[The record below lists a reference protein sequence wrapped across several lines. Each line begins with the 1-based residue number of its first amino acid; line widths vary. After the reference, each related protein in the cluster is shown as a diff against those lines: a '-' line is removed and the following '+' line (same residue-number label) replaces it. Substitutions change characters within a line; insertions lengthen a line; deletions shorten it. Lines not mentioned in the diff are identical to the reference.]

1 MGNTIL
7 MCNEWKEQTFLEL
20 TNYLQTLSD
29 EKYKNFNDKIIN
41 TSYKTLG
48 LRTPVLKKISKEIMK
63 TNYLDFITF
72 ANSSNIYEV
81 QILSGLVISNMSD
94 LKEYTKYIKN
104 YTKKMDSWSFTDM
117 ISNSSKIL
125 DNTTIEYSF
134 KFLKSSH
141 EFTKR
146 FGYVIILDH
155 YLKKENLSVIFDLIK
170 KETTHAYYIDMAIS
184 WLLCELYVK
193 FTSDTYEFIKNTKL
207 PDFIVRKAT
216 SKVKDSFRVSKEDK
230 DKLKKLKDLILT
242 T

>member
-1 MGNTIL
+1 

-63 TNYLDFITF
+63 TNYLEFLTF

-134 KFLKSSH
+134 NFLKSSH

-170 KETTHAYYIDMAIS
+170 KETTHAYYVDMAIS

-193 FTSDTYEFIKNTKL
+193 FTSDTYEFIKNTKI

-216 SKVKDSFRVSKEDK
+216 SKVNDSFRVSKEDK

>member
-1 MGNTIL
+1 MY
-7 MCNEWKEQTFLEL
+7 NEWNERTFQEF

-29 EKYKNFNDKIIN
+29 ENYKNFNDKIIN

-48 LRTPVLKKISKEIMK
+48 LRTPVLKKISREIMK
-63 TNYLDFITF
+63 TNYLDFINL
-72 ANSSNIYEV
+72 ANNSNIYEIL
-81 QILSGLVISNMSD
+81 ILSGLVISNMTD
-94 LKEYTKYIKN
+94 LKEYTKYIRN

-125 DNTTIEYSF
+125 DTTTIDYSY

-155 YLKKENLSVIFDLIK
+155 YIKEDNLSIIFDLIQ
-170 KETTHAYYIDMAIS
+170 KETTHTYYIDMAIS

-193 FTSDTYEFIKNTKL
+193 FTNDTYEFLKSIKL
-207 PDFIVRKAT
+207 SDFIVRKTT
-216 SKVKDSFRVSKEDK
+216 SKVNDSFRVSKEDK
-230 DKLKKLKDLILT
+230 DKLKKLKDQILT

>member
-1 MGNTIL
+1 

-63 TNYLDFITF
+63 TNYLDFLTF

-104 YTKKMDSWSFTDM
+104 RNINICSLKNYISTKNMQF
-117 ISNSSKIL
+117 ISPRN
-125 DNTTIEYSF
+125 YSTC
-134 KFLKSSH
+134 H
-141 EFTKR
+141 
-146 FGYVIILDH
+146 
-155 YLKKENLSVIFDLIK
+155 
-170 KETTHAYYIDMAIS
+170 
-184 WLLCELYVK
+184 
-193 FTSDTYEFIKNTKL
+193 
-207 PDFIVRKAT
+207 
-216 SKVKDSFRVSKEDK
+216 
-230 DKLKKLKDLILT
+230 
-242 T
+242 

>member
-1 MGNTIL
+1 
-7 MCNEWKEQTFLEL
+7 
-20 TNYLQTLSD
+20 
-29 EKYKNFNDKIIN
+29 
-41 TSYKTLG
+41 
-48 LRTPVLKKISKEIMK
+48 
-63 TNYLDFITF
+63 
-72 ANSSNIYEV
+72 
-81 QILSGLVISNMSD
+81 MSD

-134 KFLKSSH
+134 NFLKSSH

-170 KETTHAYYIDMAIS
+170 KETTHAYYVDMALS
-184 WLLCELYVK
+184 WLLCELYVM
-193 FTSDTYEFIKNTKL
+193 FTRDTYEFIKSTKL

-216 SKVKDSFRVSKEDK
+216 SKVNDSFRVSKEDK

>member
-1 MGNTIL
+1 

-48 LRTPVLKKISKEIMK
+48 LRIPVLKKISKEIMK

-125 DNTTIEYSF
+125 DNTTIEY
-134 KFLKSSH
+134 K
-141 EFTKR
+141 
-146 FGYVIILDH
+146 
-155 YLKKENLSVIFDLIK
+155 NL
-170 KETTHAYYIDMAIS
+170 
-184 WLLCELYVK
+184 
-193 FTSDTYEFIKNTKL
+193 
-207 PDFIVRKAT
+207 
-216 SKVKDSFRVSKEDK
+216 
-230 DKLKKLKDLILT
+230 
-242 T
+242 

>member
-1 MGNTIL
+1 

-63 TNYLDFITF
+63 TNYLDFLTF

-94 LKEYTKYIKN
+94 LKVYTKYIKN

-134 KFLKSSH
+134 NFLKSSH

-170 KETTHAYYIDMAIS
+170 KETTHAYYVDMAIS
-184 WLLCELYVK
+184 
-193 FTSDTYEFIKNTKL
+193 
-207 PDFIVRKAT
+207 
-216 SKVKDSFRVSKEDK
+216 
-230 DKLKKLKDLILT
+230 
-242 T
+242 

>member
-1 MGNTIL
+1 
-7 MCNEWKEQTFLEL
+7 MCNEWKEQNFLEL

-63 TNYLDFITF
+63 TNYLDFLTF

-94 LKEYTKYIKN
+94 LKVYTKYIKN

-117 ISNSSKIL
+117 ISKSSKIL

-170 KETTHAYYIDMAIS
+170 KETTHAYYVDMAIS

-193 FTSDTYEFIKNTKL
+193 FTSDTYEFIKSSKL
-207 PDFIVRKAT
+207 SDFIVRKAT
-216 SKVKDSFRVSKEDK
+216 SKVNDSFRVSKEDK

>member
-1 MGNTIL
+1 

-63 TNYLDFITF
+63 TNYLDFLIF

-94 LKEYTKYIKN
+94 LKVYTKYIKN

-125 DNTTIEYSF
+125 ENTTIEYSF

-170 KETTHAYYIDMAIS
+170 KETTHAYYVDMAIS

-193 FTSDTYEFIKNTKL
+193 FTSDTYEFIKSTKL
-207 PDFIVRKAT
+207 SDFIVRKAT
-216 SKVKDSFRVSKEDK
+216 SKVNDSFRVSKEDK

>member
-1 MGNTIL
+1 

-94 LKEYTKYIKN
+94 L
-104 YTKKMDSWSFTDM
+104 
-117 ISNSSKIL
+117 
-125 DNTTIEYSF
+125 
-134 KFLKSSH
+134 
-141 EFTKR
+141 
-146 FGYVIILDH
+146 
-155 YLKKENLSVIFDLIK
+155 
-170 KETTHAYYIDMAIS
+170 
-184 WLLCELYVK
+184 
-193 FTSDTYEFIKNTKL
+193 
-207 PDFIVRKAT
+207 
-216 SKVKDSFRVSKEDK
+216 
-230 DKLKKLKDLILT
+230 
-242 T
+242 

>member
-1 MGNTIL
+1 
-7 MCNEWKEQTFLEL
+7 MCNEWKEQNFLEL

-63 TNYLDFITF
+63 TNYLDFLTF

-94 LKEYTKYIKN
+94 LKVYTKYIKN
-104 YTKKMDSWSFTDM
+104 YIKKMDSWSFTDM

-125 DNTTIEYSF
+125 DSTTIEYSF
-134 KFLKSSH
+134 NFLKSSH

-170 KETTHAYYIDMAIS
+170 KETTHAYYVDMAIS

-193 FTSDTYEFIKNTKL
+193 FTSDTYEFIKSSKL
-207 PDFIVRKAT
+207 SDFIVRKAT
-216 SKVKDSFRVSKEDK
+216 SKVNDSFRVSKEDK

>member
-48 LRTPVLKKISKEIMK
+48 LRIPVLKKISKEI
-63 TNYLDFITF
+63 
-72 ANSSNIYEV
+72 
-81 QILSGLVISNMSD
+81 ILSGLVISNMSD
-94 LKEYTKYIKN
+94 LKVYTKYIKN

-134 KFLKSSH
+134 NFLKSSH

-170 KETTHAYYIDMAIS
+170 KETTHAYYVDMAIS

-193 FTSDTYEFIKNTKL
+193 FTSDTYEFIKSTKL

-216 SKVKDSFRVSKEDK
+216 SKVNDSFRVSKEDK